1 MKPSSPRL
9 LVASV
14 AFITVALLPF
24 CVMAQTAPAPKRAS
38 STTSAAA
45 ARAVTVPAKNGVQLK
60 ATINGQGPFDAV
72 FDTGSGNVITAS
84 LAKRLGLKL
93 EGSVTIVAGGGTLP
107 AKTVKVDTVKIGD
120 MTMSDQWFVVVDA
133 PGTQDQ
139 DGIFVGG
146 LLVQNLPIRVDFEK
160 QEITFYSKQGF
171 TYTGHGTEVLIHPQ
185 DGALLAQLTVD
196 GLDGLFGIDTG
207 DSYSLSLYAPFVAQ
221 HKLVQHYR
229 AKIQG
234 YAGSGFAGPD
244 HGFYTRADT
253 LLLGKAEVVRPITV
267 LSTDTQGA
275 ESSATIA
282 GNIGL
287 HILRQFTIVF
297 DGPHGKMYLEKNANY
312 GKPDVFNRA
321 GLLLD
326 DFPEHLTVKTVIPGS
341 PGARAGLK
349 QEDVI
354 TEIDGQ
360 PPTDDSIQTAF
371 TRRVGTV
378 LHLTVRRGTTTR
390 TVSLVL
396 RQIL

>member
-1 MKPSSPRL
+1 MP
-9 LVASV
+9 
-14 AFITVALLPF
+14 LLPLS
-24 CVMAQTAPAPKRAS
+24 VMAQTAPAPNSAS
-38 STTSAAA
+38 PTTSAAA
-45 ARAVTVPAKNGVQLK
+45 ARAVTVPAKSGVQLK

-72 FDTGSGNVITAS
+72 FDTGSGNLMTAS
-84 LAKRLGLKL
+84 LAKRLGLRL
-93 EGSVTIVAGGGTLP
+93 EGSATMEAGGGTVDGKV
-107 AKTVKVDTVKIGD
+107 AKVASINIGGL
-120 MTMSDQWFVVVDA
+120 TMSDQLFAVIDT
-133 PGTQDQ
+133 PLTQGQ
-139 DGIFVGG
+139 DGIFVGD
-146 LLVQNLPIRVDFEK
+146 LLLQNLPIRVDFEK
-160 QEITFYSKQGF
+160 EEITFYSKERF
-171 TYTGHGTEVLIHPQ
+171 AYTGTGAPVPIHSK
-185 DGALLAQLTVD
+185 DGALLAEATVD
-196 GLDGLFGIDTG
+196 GMDGLFGIDTG
-207 DSYSLSLYAPFVAQ
+207 DFYSLSLYAPFVKQ
-221 HKLVQHYR
+221 HKLVQHYH

-234 YAGSGFAGPD
+234 YAGSGFGGPD

-253 LLLGKAEVVRPITV
+253 LLLGNAEVIRPITV

-275 ESSATIA
+275 ETSTTVA

-360 PPTDDSIQTAF
+360 PPTDDSMQTAF
-371 TRRVGTV
+371 TRPVGTV